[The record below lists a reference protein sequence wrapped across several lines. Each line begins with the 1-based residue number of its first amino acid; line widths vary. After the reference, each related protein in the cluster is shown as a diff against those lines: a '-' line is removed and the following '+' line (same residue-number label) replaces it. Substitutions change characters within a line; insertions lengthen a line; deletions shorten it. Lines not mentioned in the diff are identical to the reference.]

1 MYVEENQALYWDSM
15 IGKKETVFKLIKLIK
30 KEIKETY
37 FLNTKEAWAWVR
49 CMKWEL
55 RAGKVTKK

>member
-15 IGKKETVFKLIKLIK
+15 IGKKETIHKLIK

-37 FLNTKEAWAWVR
+37 FLNTEGAWAWVR

-55 RAGKVTKK
+55 RARKVKGK